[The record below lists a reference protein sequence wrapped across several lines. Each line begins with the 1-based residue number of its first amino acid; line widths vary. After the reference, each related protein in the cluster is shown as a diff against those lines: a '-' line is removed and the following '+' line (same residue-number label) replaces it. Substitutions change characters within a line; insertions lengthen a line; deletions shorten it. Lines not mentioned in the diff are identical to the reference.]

1 MLVHRRGT
9 PQQYVA
15 GTHLCTWV
23 KRDKV
28 ECQWSKVPCLRKQRD
43 GRGLNTGPPDPEFEV
58 LTTRPHTPP
67 HFDQLISKPFFYSC
81 YKPLPLYA
89 LLKPLAKIYKQRA
102 YKWQFT
108 GILIEIFLPINHLR
122 QH

>member
-43 GRGLNTGPPDPEFEV
+43 GRGLNTGPPDPEFE
-58 LTTRPHTPP
+58 LLATRPHTPP
-67 HFDQLISKPFFYSC
+67 QFDQHRYSLFQSPFSHDSG
-81 YKPLPLYA
+81 YKPLPL
-89 LLKPLAKIYKQRA
+89 
-102 YKWQFT
+102 
-108 GILIEIFLPINHLR
+108 
-122 QH
+122 